1 MTGTVKSIFKTLVK
15 VPVTII
21 VAYFIINLVLFS
33 YFYFRFAGVS
43 YVIMQTAMENNY
55 IPETEDKI
63 IKQAIRDIVYHKDEN
78 GVEYPSSVI
87 RASGVDSQG
96 NDASAHIIYNNGN
109 KRMQYGSKL
118 TIGVHYTYQWL
129 FPLMPSEWG
138 QRPMQSGT
146 EINDASFYGNNGSS
160 DLRDGASN
168 MSDGELEAL
177 RNDNKHKVAIPI
189 DITYTVPALQ
199 YYSDLE

>member
-96 NDASAHIIYNNGN
+96 NDAS
-109 KRMQYGSKL
+109 
-118 TIGVHYTYQWL
+118 
-129 FPLMPSEWG
+129 
-138 QRPMQSGT
+138 
-146 EINDASFYGNNGSS
+146 FYGNNGSS

-168 MSDGELEAL
+168 MSDGELEAI
-177 RNDNKHKVAIPI
+177 RNDSKHKVAIPI

>member
-63 IKQAIRDIVYHKDEN
+63 IKQAI
-78 GVEYPSSVI
+78 
-87 RASGVDSQG
+87 SQG
-96 NDASAHIIYNNGN
+96 RERS
-109 KRMQYGSKL
+109 R
-118 TIGVHYTYQWL
+118 V
-129 FPLMPSEWG
+129 SEFG
-138 QRPMQSGT
+138 DT
-146 EINDASFYGNNGSS
+146 
-160 DLRDGASN
+160 
-168 MSDGELEAL
+168 GE
-177 RNDNKHKVAIPI
+177 RRR
-189 DITYTVPALQ
+189 
-199 YYSDLE
+199 